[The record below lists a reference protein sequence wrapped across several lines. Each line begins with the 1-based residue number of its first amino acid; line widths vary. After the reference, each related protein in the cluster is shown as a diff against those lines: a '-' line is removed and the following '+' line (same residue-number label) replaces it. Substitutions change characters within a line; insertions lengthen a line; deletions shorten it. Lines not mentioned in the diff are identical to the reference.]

1 MAAINIYDEE
11 KMARLLYVQKAQGID
26 FNLDLDWKRSIDLNK
41 LLLPLGDNTSLFP
54 QLSQEQRL
62 VVSQMI
68 GLVVAATISELE
80 DVAYKLKGPTWENVL
95 RKYPINPEIYE
106 MGELFYEDEKK
117 HSEGFKRYID
127 LFAEKVNVDPL
138 ELRQLLPSSQ
148 NSLSEKIYHLNSLAG
163 GMAIWWLIAAVE
175 EESILIFNYMRKCK
189 SEIDPLYYDL
199 HKAHYEEE
207 IRHKSYASIML
218 QVNSEFAGVPQQLIF
233 KNIDFILAEI
243 LNLTWTFNQLY
254 KLKNLSLLKSAHPFF
269 KTLADLR
276 PFLEGRNSMEIIH
289 SFFTSAPYIKDMFQL
304 SEHGHVRQMLERF
317 GTKRIPLSFFKQRV
331 S

>member
-11 KMARLLYVQKAQGID
+11 KIARLLYVQKAQGID
-26 FNLDLDWKRSIDLNK
+26 FNQDIDWKRSIDLNK
-41 LLLPLGDNTSLFP
+41 LLLPLDQNALLFP
-54 QLSQEQRL
+54 NAGQEQRL
-62 VVSQMI
+62 VISQII

-95 RKYPINPEIYE
+95 RKYPVNPEIYE

-127 LFAEKVNVDPL
+127 LFAERVNVDPF

-148 NSLSEKIYHLNSLAG
+148 NTISKKVYELNSLAG

-189 SEIDPLYYDL
+189 SDIDPLYYDL
-199 HKAHYEEE
+199 HKAHFEEE

-218 QVNSEFAGVPQQLIF
+218 QINSEFAGIPRNLIF
-233 KNIDFILAEI
+233 KHVDFILAEI

-254 KLKNLSLLKSAHPFF
+254 KLKNLSSLKSAHPFF
-269 KTLADLR
+269 KTLSELR
-276 PFLEGRNSMEIIH
+276 PQLEGRGSMEIIH
-289 SFFTSAPYIKDMFQL
+289 SLFTSAPYIKDMLHL
-304 SEHGHVRQMLERF
+304 SENGHVRQMLEHF
-317 GTKRIPLSFFKQRV
+317 GTKRMPLGLFKQRV